1 MPRKRK
7 KPTNLEFGKTGGDP
21 APQYNLIARPKKRPR
36 RRSRR
41 VMNAIYGP
49 AFTGLKASTPIVTS
63 LNAIKKI
70 IKITPYDPNIENQWL
85 LDIPKDIWDN
95 VIIPYF
101 GVVDL
106 ALTRTLHRSFE
117 PYWQTRFYGNQL
129 VLRIPHDIP
138 FNKITQVSNSLSDL
152 YYKRYR
158 TYTKENPLIVKI
170 ANGTYVADSSFRED
184 DEEVNYVHLDVAM
197 TVIGE
202 DRDDTIIEGGFLIHG
217 EEGTEDHVHMKSFTV
232 RGSKRTGIRGYQGA
246 SFDLEDVLV
255 EDCKTCG
262 IVAYKN
268 ETKCKNVEI
277 RNCGWSAVSASTNA
291 KVIMEGRHTT
301 VHGNCHNGIGDALHH
316 GLSTLDSTAEIELIY
331 PLTKELVAVDN
342 VFHGNANWG
351 GAGSITNVVANGLT
365 WGRLT
370 CLRDWTLYT
379 PVADAEDDHI
389 SDYIDKRTWDEDHE
403 FVFPVPANYKTLS
416 VAEKELIKEA
426 QSVKQN
432 KGDEFELRNMDQAT
446 IGRRTRSDVVVV
458 DGTASGLHCT
468 ITPTFDSKN
477 GKIISCTIRDS
488 SSNGTWLNDRQ
499 LIKDEETKLWYG
511 DIISL
516 CQSHLNTDEEHVA
529 SFEFKKGL
537 IEVEELRETFCYD
550 TPQKKS
556 ASGVA
561 Y

>member
-1 MPRKRK
+1 FP
-7 KPTNLEFGKTGGDP
+7 
-21 APQYNLIARPKKRPR
+21 
-36 RRSRR
+36 
-41 VMNAIYGP
+41 
-49 AFTGLKASTPIVTS
+49 
-63 LNAIKKI
+63 
-70 IKITPYDPNIENQWL
+70 
-85 LDIPKDIWDN
+85 
-95 VIIPYF
+95 
-101 GVVDL
+101 
-106 ALTRTLHRSFE
+106 
-117 PYWQTRFYGNQL
+117 
-129 VLRIPHDIP
+129 
-138 FNKITQVSNSLSDL
+138 
-152 YYKRYR
+152 
-158 TYTKENPLIVKI
+158 
-170 ANGTYVADSSFRED
+170 
-184 DEEVNYVHLDVAM
+184 
-197 TVIGE
+197 
-202 DRDDTIIEGGFLIHG
+202 
-217 EEGTEDHVHMKSFTV
+217 
-232 RGSKRTGIRGYQGA
+232 
-246 SFDLEDVLV
+246 
-255 EDCKTCG
+255 
-262 IVAYKN
+262 
-268 ETKCKNVEI
+268 
-277 RNCGWSAVSASTNA
+277 
-291 KVIMEGRHTT
+291 
-301 VHGNCHNGIGDALHH
+301 VHGNCHNGVGDALHH